1 VRRLALWIVALTV
14 SLVVHAMVSWRIGE
28 ELDEAVDEQTK
39 RRLVDVLPQT
49 SVEVDAL
56 DLLKFEQPVLEPPPE
71 MLIPNRASVV
81 VPDVASTALRAVRGG
96 GPLVVGVG
104 SRSGLPGPEGRE
116 QGTGLGE
123 GVEQF
128 ARYVDELR
136 EAGLDV
142 LFVVDAT
149 GSMGWALDEVKGRIG
164 DIIEWVRDLVP
175 IARFGVVAFRD
186 QGDPEFVVR
195 IQSLTYSTAKLERFL
210 GSLAA
215 AGGGNLGESVYAGM
229 RAGIERGGWR
239 PAGKRLVIL
248 IGDAPPHRD
257 ESDELL
263 RLVSRFHA
271 DGGQVT
277 SLDVSDEANPALLEA
292 RLGRK
297 VNRNLYRGE
306 PSYDFARIAER
317 GGGDAATLDGEL
329 RLTRRLVNLIF
340 GQRYAGELAL
350 ALEAIE
356 P

>member
-1 VRRLALWIVALTV
+1 MRRLALWIAAVAV
-14 SLVVHAMVSWRIGE
+14 SLAVHAMVTWRIGA
-28 ELDEAVDEQTK
+28 ELDEAVEAGTK
-39 RRLVDVLPQT
+39 RRMVDVLPDT
-49 SVEVDAL
+49 RAEVEDL
-56 DLLKFEQPVLEPPPE
+56 ELLKFEQPMLEPLPE

-81 VPDVASTALRAVRGG
+81 VPDVADTALRAARGG
-96 GPLVVGVG
+96 GALVSGVG
-104 SRSGLPGPEGRE
+104 PGSTLPGPESAE
-116 QGTGLGE
+116 QGTGLGD
-123 GVEQF
+123 GADQF

-149 GSMGWALDEVKGRIG
+149 GSMGWALDEVKTRVV

-186 QGDPEFVVR
+186 HGDPEFVVR
-195 IQSLTYSTAKLERFL
+195 IQSLTYSSAKLERFL
-210 GSLAA
+210 RSVEA
-215 AGGGNLGESVYAGM
+215 AGGGDLGESVYAGM
-229 RAGIERGGWR
+229 RTAIEHGGWR
-239 PAGKRLVIL
+239 RAGKRLVIL
-248 IGDAPPHRD
+248 IGDAPPHRE
-257 ESDELL
+257 ESEELL
-263 RLVSRFHA
+263 RLVLRFHA

-306 PSYDFARIAER
+306 PSYDFARIAEF